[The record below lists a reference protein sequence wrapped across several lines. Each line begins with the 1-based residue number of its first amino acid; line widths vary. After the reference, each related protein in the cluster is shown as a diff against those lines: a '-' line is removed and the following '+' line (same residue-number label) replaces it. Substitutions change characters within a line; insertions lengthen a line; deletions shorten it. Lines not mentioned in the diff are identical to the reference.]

1 MNIRNNKFIII
12 VPVYNAEKYIQKCIE
27 SILTQDYKNYELVV
41 IDDCSTDNT
50 YKIINDIHTKYN
62 SKFTIHRTAS
72 RIGSPIENF
81 IKGIELLS
89 NDKEDVLVTVD
100 GDDWLYSND
109 VLTYLNKVYQDEEI
123 YMTYG
128 QYAPL
133 SKSYSNY
140 CKPIPDTRTYRR
152 RGQWLASH
160 LRTVKRKLF
169 DKINKDDLKQKD
181 GEYYK
186 FAGDTAYIYPI
197 IEMAGKKHMKF
208 IDKVLYVY
216 NDLNPG
222 NEMKV
227 NMNKQLEMAKEIRE
241 RSIYNEI
248 DKL

>member
-1 MNIRNNKFIII
+1 MGIRSNKFIII
-12 VPVYNAEKYIQKCIE
+12 VPVYNAEKYIKKCLE
-27 SILTQDYKNYELVV
+27 SILTQKYKNYELVV
-41 IDDCSTDNT
+41 IDDCSTDDT
-50 YKIINDIHTKYN
+50 YKIINEMYAKYN
-62 SKFTIHRTAS
+62 DRFTIHRTDY

-81 IKGIELLS
+81 IKGIELCS
-89 NDKEDVLVTVD
+89 INKEDVLVTVD
-100 GDDWLYSND
+100 GDDWLYDNN

-128 QYAPL
+128 QYEPL

-140 CKPIPDTRTYRR
+140 CKPIPDTRTYRKS
-152 RGQWLASH
+152 GLWLASH

-169 DKINKDDLKQKD
+169 DRINKEDLKQKD

-227 NMNKQLEMAKEIRE
+227 NVNKQLEMAKEIRE